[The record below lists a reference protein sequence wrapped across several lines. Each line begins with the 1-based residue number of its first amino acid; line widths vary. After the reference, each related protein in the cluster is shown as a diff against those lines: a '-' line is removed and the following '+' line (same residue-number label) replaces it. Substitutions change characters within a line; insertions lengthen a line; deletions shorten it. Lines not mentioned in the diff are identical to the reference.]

1 MKHINIT
8 DYDEDLFDICS
19 LYQINGP
26 FPGTL
31 TPSNYTEYRTDDTPR
46 IDYYNPCVI
55 PMYGYNYSYAK
66 THLFRIIDW
75 KAFCDFFNCE
85 LITNLGI
92 YLKDPRISWP
102 CEHGIEVLV
111 THLSGMPYK
120 QATGIIGVSGDP
132 IDSNYNTW
140 HLSDFDFDHPYIFD
154 KNVYRSEFYSRSFL
168 TQVRL
173 SSCAMQGDKLRVKIE
188 LVADVE

>member
-8 DYDEDLFDICS
+8 DYAEELFNICS
-19 LYQINGP
+19 LYQVNDQ
-26 FPGTL
+26 FPGTM
-31 TPSNYTEYRTDDTPR
+31 TPNNCIRHRTDDTPR
-46 IDYYNPCVI
+46 IDYNNPCVI
-55 PMYGYNYSYAK
+55 PKYGYNYSYAK
-66 THLFRIIDW
+66 
-75 KAFCDFFNCE
+75 
-85 LITNLGI
+85 
-92 YLKDPRISWP
+92 YSWP

-111 THLSGMPYK
+111 THLSGIPYK

-173 SSCAMQGDKLRVKIE
+173 SSCAMQGDKPEVKIE

>member
-46 IDYYNPCVI
+46 TDYNNPCVV

-154 KNVYRSEFYSRSFL
+154 KNVYSGEFLSKSFL
-168 TQVRL
+168 TQLRI
-173 SSCAMQGDKLRVKIE
+173 SSCAMQGDKSRVKIE

>member
-8 DYDEDLFDICS
+8 DYAEELFDICS
-19 LYQINGP
+19 LYQVNDQ
-26 FPGTL
+26 FPGTM
-31 TPSNYTEYRTDDTPR
+31 TPNNWIRYRTDDTPR

-55 PMYGYNYSYAK
+55 PKYGYNYSYAK
-66 THLFRIIDW
+66 TLLFRIMDW
-75 KAFCDFFNCE
+75 EAFCDFFNCE

-92 YLKDPRISWP
+92 YYKDAKYSWP

-111 THLSGMPYK
+111 THLSGIPYK

-140 HLSDFDFDHPYIFD
+140 HLSDFDSDHPYIFD
-154 KNVYRSEFYSRSFL
+154 NNIYSGEFWSKSFL
-168 TQVRL
+168 TQL
-173 SSCAMQGDKLRVKIE
+173 QISSCAMQGVKPKVEIE
-188 LVADVE
+188 LTADVE